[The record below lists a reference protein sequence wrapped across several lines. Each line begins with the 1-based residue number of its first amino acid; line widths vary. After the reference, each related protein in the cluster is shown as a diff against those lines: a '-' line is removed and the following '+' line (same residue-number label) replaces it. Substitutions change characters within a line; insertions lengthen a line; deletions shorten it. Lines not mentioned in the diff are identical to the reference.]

1 MAVKPMHNHFYKL
14 LLKNKF
20 QQEDNLKYLAQD
32 EHNQIV
38 YPNIL
43 LANLFLIDFDTV
55 SKEEYTE
62 EDMKKILALIDG
74 YRADP
79 MAVVNL
85 SPEQALEIVSFSKKA
100 RVSYEWNREIA
111 LDLAEE
117 FNKDISDSFFKYRLD
132 ILEDVCNLIEEN
144 HG

>member
-1 MAVKPMHNHFYKL
+1 MTVKPMHNHFYKL

-38 YPNIL
+38 YPNIS

-62 EDMKKILALIDG
+62 EDMKRILALIEG

-85 SPEQALEIVSFSKKA
+85 SPEQALEIISFSKKA

-117 FNKDISDSFFKYRLD
+117 YNKSISDSFFKYRLD
-132 ILEDVCNLIEEN
+132 ILEDVCNLIEE
-144 HG
+144 HHD